1 MSIQEFLFDIGSFIN
16 YTLIPFLFALALF
29 VFIFNAA
36 RYFILGAGKEDA
48 RAHAR
53 TLALYGLAAFVF
65 LVSIWGIVNLL
76 VSSLNIG
83 DDRSFCPD
91 YMGDWCLDSGGNSG
105 GGNGW
110 FFEFEFTSSGNTNE
124 ETSLPDT
131 APIPTSRPDTY
142 SEPFRGPQ

>member
-16 YTLIPFLFALALF
+16 FTLIPFLFALALF
-29 VFIFNAA
+29 VFIFNVA
-36 RYFILGAGKEDA
+36 RYFILGAHEETK

-53 TLALYGLAAFVF
+53 TLALYGIGAFVF

-91 YMGDWCLDSGGNSG
+91 YMGDWCLDSGRSSSS
-105 GGNGW
+105 GNGW
-110 FFEFEFTSSGNTNE
+110 FFEFEFTSSGSNNE
-124 ETSLPDT
+124 GTFLPET
-131 APIPTSRPDTY
+131 APAPTPRPEPY
-142 SEPFRGPQ
+142 SEPFRGPR